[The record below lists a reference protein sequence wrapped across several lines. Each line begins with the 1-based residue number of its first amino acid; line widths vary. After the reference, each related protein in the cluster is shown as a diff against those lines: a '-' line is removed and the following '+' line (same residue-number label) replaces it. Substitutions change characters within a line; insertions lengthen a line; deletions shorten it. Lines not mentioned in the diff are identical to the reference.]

1 MEITSFEAYVD
12 LLLHISP
19 YQDFLLKG
27 PDANQR
33 DMIFCFCWRSFSPL
47 VRFKSLQ
54 TVWHIFCEHG
64 LEDDA
69 VNNLGD
75 VI

>member
-1 MEITSFEAYVD
+1 MEIISFEAYVD
-12 LLLHISP
+12 LYLHISP
-19 YQDFLLKG
+19 YQDVLSKG

-33 DMIFCFCWRSFSPL
+33 DMIFRFCWGSFSPL
-47 VRFKSLQ
+47 VRLKRLQ
-54 TVWHIFCEHG
+54 TVWHIFCQHG